1 MIFLVV
7 TFWETG
13 ALYFNSYD
21 NEHMSRLR
29 DFAKIEDLPEIWFNL
44 LWVRGELSTQKELAK
59 KSEIPTKI
67 FTEILADDELLHS
80 WSGKRDRLAS
90 DINLAI
96 KSTDSSLILYNLA
109 EQSNLDK
116 LGLKLLIKKAD
127 NPVAQ
132 ALLKRKDIPD
142 RARHNLIAK
151 FIHSVGDKF
160 NFSVSYYQGEGVRK
174 LPALFGNKPE
184 YFVTAVSNAS
194 WYHSVV
200 LVEASALFS
209 DQDEVVKALLKKIES
224 EPIEKEL
231 WSLVEFNND
240 LNTMLCNLVN
250 NCELTLEELKL
261 INLLAKQVQGEA
273 KMLVERNIKFTNLL
287 LDFKLEVCLEND
299 IIHQQKL
306 ENLISLSSKS
316 PINAHKL
323 KEIVEE
329 VARHSTILEF
339 DSLFYWTRR
348 VPEEIVTQLLN
359 CLLTFK
365 NNKVILELLKAGTI
379 PTLEFEQREQVIRI
393 LIENQEHKVLKARLK
408 PEEFS
413 RYILTLSPLTA
424 YLDKEIVVKEVFKV
438 IKDLPPQELETVLSL
453 LPSWESDLRSLLE
466 TIRYI

>member
-1 MIFLVV
+1 M
-7 TFWETG
+7 
-13 ALYFNSYD
+13 
-21 NEHMSRLR
+21 
-29 DFAKIEDLPEIWFNL
+29 
-44 LWVRGELSTQKELAK
+44 
-59 KSEIPTKI
+59 
-67 FTEILADDELLHS
+67 
-80 WSGKRDRLAS
+80 
-90 DINLAI
+90 
-96 KSTDSSLILYNLA
+96 
-109 EQSNLDK
+109 
-116 LGLKLLIKKAD
+116 
-127 NPVAQ
+127 
-132 ALLKRKDIPD
+132 
-142 RARHNLIAK
+142 IAK

-287 LDFKLEVCLEND
+287 LDFKLEVCVEND

-379 PTLEFEQREQVIRI
+379 PTLEFEQREQVINI

-438 IKDLPPQELETVLSL
+438 IRDLPPQELETVLSL